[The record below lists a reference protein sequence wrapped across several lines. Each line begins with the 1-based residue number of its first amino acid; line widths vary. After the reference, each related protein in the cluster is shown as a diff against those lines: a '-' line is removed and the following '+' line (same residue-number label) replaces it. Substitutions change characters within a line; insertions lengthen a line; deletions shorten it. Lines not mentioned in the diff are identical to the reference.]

1 MEKNGKFAH
10 TSVLKLS
17 QKAAN
22 TTNRILPLL
31 KRLMALPN
39 RVIAWSVVAIR
50 ISCPITSG
58 RRIKKAILAMSEPT
72 GGNSL
77 FALANRARHQIGV
90 ITTPIRF
97 ESVALNRA
105 APALPPLFAVNTVD
119 EKIVDGSTERKSSPG

>member
-1 MEKNGKFAH
+1 
-10 TSVLKLS
+10 
-17 QKAAN
+17 
-22 TTNRILPLL
+22 
-31 KRLMALPN
+31 
-39 RVIAWSVVAIR
+39 
-50 ISCPITSG
+50 
-58 RRIKKAILAMSEPT
+58 MSEPT

-119 EKIVDGSTERKSSPG
+119 EKSSMAVQKERAVRVEDLKESSGRTG